1 MGIWT
6 NSEDEAQLVIMS
18 SEHMVM
24 ADRITM
30 AITDVAN
37 SDGHYYGKLPV
48 ILARSI
54 QNEDDDDAITVHMA
68 LTGDTLMMLLSAI
81 SSNMKEFAE
90 QGWIPVPPEEFP
102 E

>member
-24 ADRITM
+24 VDRVTM

-54 QNEDDDDAITVHMA
+54 QDEDDDDAITVHMA

-90 QGWIPVPPEEFP
+90 QGWIPVPPGGFP